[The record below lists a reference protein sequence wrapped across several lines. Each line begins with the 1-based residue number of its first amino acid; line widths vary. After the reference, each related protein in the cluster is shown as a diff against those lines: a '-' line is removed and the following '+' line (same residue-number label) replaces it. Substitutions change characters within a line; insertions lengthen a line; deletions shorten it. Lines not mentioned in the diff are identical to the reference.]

1 MPLCLSVAWHRLC
14 YLLNMRAGALAIIV
28 GLVFVGGCMKREQ
41 PKPAYTG
48 RWHEDRL
55 QYRDAGE
62 AALAM
67 DPPVTLD
74 GPRLALARAP
84 RERSAFLGFE
94 QTTATWSWVRMD
106 DRQTEDGRNDRLE
119 RRAVSVRVGTS
130 VR

>member
-1 MPLCLSVAWHRLC
+1 
-14 YLLNMRAGALAIIV
+14 
-28 GLVFVGGCMKREQ
+28 MKKQ
-41 PKPAYTG
+41 SPPAYTG

-55 QYRDAGE
+55 QYVDRGE

-67 DPPVTLD
+67 DPPITQD
-74 GPRLALARAP
+74 GPRLMLARAP
-84 RERSAFLGFE
+84 RERSAFVGFE

-119 RRAVSVRVGTS
+119 RRAVSVRIGTS